1 MLAHHRQIGREASL
15 ATGAMMQAPPAAARC
30 HADELIRRAAA
41 LIFDVDGTLA
51 ETEELHR
58 QAFNL
63 AFARQ
68 GLDWHWDRAV
78 YKDLLRVTGGKERM
92 RAYHAS
98 LRTAAPLVDEDVAE
112 LHRIKTAHFAELV
125 NTGCCPLR
133 PGVAGLLAAARARGQ
148 RLAIATTTS
157 HGNID
162 ALLSQ
167 ALGTRWA
174 AEFDAVVAGDDVRH
188 KKPAP
193 DVYLEVLARLKLD
206 APDCVAVEDSSNG
219 LIAASRAGVPVLITR
234 SMFFGEDDFTAAR
247 VVLDDLSEL
256 GAATQKPKNNP
267 MHSRSRRRDRSA
279 QWTR

>member
-1 MLAHHRQIGREASL
+1 
-15 ATGAMMQAPPAAARC
+15 MQADAVTLAPSGAA
-30 HADELIRRAAA
+30 DLVRRAAA

-58 QAFNL
+58 QAFNH
-63 AFARQ
+63 AFAHV
-68 GLDWHWDRAV
+68 GLDWQWDRAV

-92 RAYHAS
+92 RAYHAR
-98 LRTAAPLVDEDVAE
+98 LAIAPPLSDGDIAE
-112 LHRIKTAHFAELV
+112 LHRIKTAHYAELIE
-125 NTGCCPLR
+125 TGCCPLR
-133 PGVAGLLAAARARGQ
+133 PGVAELLAAAKARGQ

-174 AEFDAVVAGDDVRH
+174 ADFEAIVAGDDVRH

-193 DVYLEVLARLKLD
+193 DVYLEILARLKLE
-206 APDCVAVEDSSNG
+206 PTMCVAIEDSANG

-234 SMFFGEDDFTAAR
+234 SMFFGDDDFSAAR
-247 VVLDDLSEL
+247 VVLDDLSGL
-256 GAATQKPKNNP
+256 G
-267 MHSRSRRRDRSA
+267 
-279 QWTR
+279 